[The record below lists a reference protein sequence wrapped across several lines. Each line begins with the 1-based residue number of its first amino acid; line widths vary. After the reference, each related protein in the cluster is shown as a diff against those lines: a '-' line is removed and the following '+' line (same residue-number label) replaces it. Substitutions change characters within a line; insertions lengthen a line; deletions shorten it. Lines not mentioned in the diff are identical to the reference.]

1 MHQSKEKS
9 NAQTAYIYGAG
20 TGGQKALPYYAERY
34 HILGFIDS
42 NESRQGNELCG
53 ITIFAP
59 DLLLNDQSLVLIASE
74 YAEQI
79 EDYLL
84 KQLKLEKSRV
94 IRVPVVYMKGTL
106 LSDPH
111 YLRLAQLSLTVLHYH
126 LNAVGVRYHLE
137 AGTLL
142 GLYRDGQLIPWDTD
156 LDLAFDAQQIPQME
170 TVLQQVIHE
179 LNQHTGLNYQLLALE
194 TNYEFGPVKPGM
206 LRSYQIAAENGK
218 APAIDLFAK
227 YQVEDRLY
235 WSLASRGMTAP
246 ASSLTKLTTLSYLQI
261 HFAVPEDTEAY
272 LSTMYGDWQTP
283 VKDWSIADCK
293 NTKVY

>member
-1 MHQSKEKS
+1 MHQSTNNS
-9 NAQTAYIYGAG
+9 QTAYMYGAG
-20 TGGQKALPYYAERY
+20 AGGQKALSYYAERY

-42 NESRQGNELCG
+42 NESRQGEELCG
-53 ITIFAP
+53 FTIFAP
-59 DLLLNDQSLVLIASE
+59 DVLLRDQSLVLIASE

-84 KQLKLEKSRV
+84 NQLKLAKNRV
-94 IRVPVVYMKGTL
+94 MRVPVVHMKGTL

-111 YLRLAQLSLTVLHYH
+111 YLQLAQLSLTVLHQH
-126 LNAVGVRYHLE
+126 LSTAAIRYHLE

-156 LDLAFDAQQIPQME
+156 LDLAFDARQIPQME
-170 TVLQQVIHE
+170 AVLQQVIHE
-179 LNQHTGLNYQLLALE
+179 LNQSTSLNYQLFALE

-227 YQVEDRLY
+227 YQVGDKLY
-235 WSLASRGMTAP
+235 WSLASRGMTAS
-246 ASSLTKLTTLSYLQI
+246 ASSLTSLSTLSYLQI
-261 HFAVPEDTEAY
+261 NFAIPADTEAY
-272 LSTMYGDWQTP
+272 LNNMYGDWKTP
-283 VKDWSIADCK
+283 AKNWSIADCK
-293 NTKVY
+293 NTQLY